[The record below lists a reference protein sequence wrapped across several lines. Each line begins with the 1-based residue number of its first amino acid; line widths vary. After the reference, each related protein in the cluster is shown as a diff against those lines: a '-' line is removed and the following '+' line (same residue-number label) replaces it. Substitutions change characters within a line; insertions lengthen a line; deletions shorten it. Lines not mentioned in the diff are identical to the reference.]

1 MAETGEP
8 GKPRTLNQRRFAAN
22 QTVFRRSNERLS
34 LQRSGLLGA
43 SRQYV
48 CECGNNLCG
57 DLISLLPH
65 EYQHVRSNSTW
76 FLIALDHEILADGSE
91 RILETHERYQVA
103 EKSGA
108 AGALAEALDT
118 LSGSRV
124 RTG

>member
-1 MAETGEP
+1 MAERDGL
-8 GKPRTLNQRRFAAN
+8 GSLRDRRFVAN

-34 LQRSGLLGA
+34 QQLGDSA
-43 SRQYV
+43 PGPVQYV
-48 CECGNNLCG
+48 CECGDDSCRE
-57 DLISLLPH
+57 LISLFTS
-65 EYQHVRSNSTW
+65 EYEHVRSNSTW
-76 FLIALDHEILADGSE
+76 FLIALDHEILVDGTE

-118 LSGSRV
+118 LAGSRV